1 MSEVFILSAV
11 RTPIGS
17 LMGSLAK
24 LAAPQLGAAAVREAV
39 ARAGVRPEQ
48 ADGQRLAASPL
59 PVDEVILG
67 NVLGAG
73 LGQAP
78 ARQAAI
84 GAGLPASVGAFCVNK
99 VCGSGLKAAML
110 ATTAIRAGEA
120 QLVVAGGM
128 ESMSN
133 APYLLPNAR
142 KGLRLGHGEL
152 LDSLIH
158 DGLWDSFHRYH
169 MGMTGELVAER
180 FPVSREESDRYA
192 AASNEKALRAIE
204 QGAFDAEIVPV
215 TVGDREVSTDEGP
228 RASSPESLAAL
239 KPAFREGGTITAG
252 NASRISDGAA
262 ALVLASGRAV
272 ASFAGVRPL
281 ARVVATATH
290 SGEPDWVMM
299 APAPAVR
306 TVLEKAGLSLDR
318 IDLFEINEPFAAAA
332 VALGRDLQIP
342 PERMNICGGAVALGH
357 PIGATGARI
366 LVTLLHSLHRTG
378 GRFGLAALC
387 LGGGEAVAMVVERV

>member
-1 MSEVFILSAV
+1 MDDVVILSAA

-17 LMGSLAK
+17 LMGSLSP
-24 LAAPQLGAAAVREAV
+24 LTAPQLGAAAVREAV
-39 ARAGVRPEQ
+39 ARAGVAPAR
-48 ADGQRLAASPL
+48 
-59 PVDEVILG
+59 VDEVILG

-84 GAGLPASVGAFCVNK
+84 AAGLPDSVGAFGVNK

-110 ATTAIRAGEA
+110 AAQAIRAGEA
-120 QLVVAGGM
+120 EIVVAGGM

-133 APYLLPNAR
+133 APYLLPKAR
-142 KGLRLGHGEL
+142 KGLRLGHGEV
-152 LDSLIH
+152 LDALIH

-192 AASNEKALRAIE
+192 AASNEKALRAME
-204 QGAFDAEIVPV
+204 TGAFDAEIVPV
-215 TVGDREVSTDEGP
+215 VVGDGTVSRDEGP
-228 RASSPESLAAL
+228 RPSSLEGLAAL
-239 KPAFREGGTITAG
+239 RPAFREGGTITAG
-252 NASRISDGAA
+252 NASKISDGAA
-262 ALVLASGRAV
+262 ALVLASSRTAE
-272 ASFAGVRPL
+272 ASGVRPL
-281 ARVVATATH
+281 ARVVASATH
-290 SGEPDWVMM
+290 SGEPEWVMM

-306 TVLEKAGLSLDR
+306 KVLEKAGLSVDQ

-332 VALGRDLQIP
+332 VALGRNLAVP
-342 PERMNICGGAVALGH
+342 PERMNVCGGAVALGH
-357 PIGATGARI
+357 PIGATGARL

-378 GRFGLAALC
+378 GRYGLAALC
-387 LGGGEAVAMVVERV
+387 LGGGEAVAMIVERS